1 MSTHSVE
8 AKSETGRSGARVEFD
23 KATNT
28 VKITGFYDTYVKL
41 NLRKNEWSL
50 EDFLRILG
58 IDEAI
63 EKKYKKEMD
72 VKMTPTPSMEEV
84 VITPNS
90 EKPSKPIVAKKS
102 TVKKETATKTPS
114 TKITYASSKVK
125 VPKESIKKESKPKVV
140 SAKRVSPT
148 PKLKIVKSP
157 TKAVVIKVRP
167 KKVEYLIKNKSL
179 IIELE
184 NLKPVNIAFKFRKE
198 RVDAE
203 RGSVYLYITHSG
215 NRVRFIPPKCSGLP
229 QEIMHVSSQLLNKKN
244 EKFSEV
250 DKRIDS
256 IIVECKTIFNDI
268 DAKYK
273 KSISEYISKIE
284 LENIRKKI
292 MG

>member
-1 MSTHSVE
+1 M
-8 AKSETGRSGARVEFD
+8 
-23 KATNT
+23 
-28 VKITGFYDTYVKL
+28 KITGFYDTYVKL

-90 EKPSKPIVAKKS
+90 EKPSKPTIAKKS

-125 VPKESIKKESKPKVV
+125 VPKESIKKKSKPKVV

-179 IIELE
+179 
-184 NLKPVNIAFKFRKE
+184 RKE